1 MIVDPQTGEVMADRE
16 ALAAE
21 WVALDGEITAVR
33 AELRELEER
42 AAAVRRALVAVLG
55 LDGSVRGDGWTLVV
69 TPGSAGRRM
78 VARDVAAAYQEQL
91 LDRGLGER
99 VTEFQPP
106 TLAQVNAARAEL
118 VAAGVPLG
126 ELIVG
131 GQPGPPQIQIVKGA

>member
-1 MIVDPQTGEVMADRE
+1 MIVDPVTGEVMADRE

-21 WVALDGEITAVR
+21 WVALDEEIHGVR

-42 AAAVRRALVAVLG
+42 AASVRRALVDDLG

-69 TPGSAGRRM
+69 TPGSSGRRM
-78 VARDVAAAYQEQL
+78 VAKDVAQAYQEVL

-99 VTEFQPP
+99 VEEYRPP

-126 ELIVG
+126 ELVVG
-131 GQPGPPQIQIVKGA
+131 GQPGPPQIEIVKGA